1 MYNNYRF
8 LELPDHTR
16 KEMAIMGGYGRG
28 YGMMDGWFGGGI
40 FMLIFVVVILVG
52 GFFLV
57 RMLMDHSKNASR
69 ATENTA
75 LEILKQRY
83 ARGEI
88 SHEEFEKMKANLL

>member
-1 MYNNYRF
+1 M
-8 LELPDHTR
+8 
-16 KEMAIMGGYGRG
+16 GYGRG
-28 YGMMDGWFGGGI
+28 YGMMDNWFGGGI
-40 FMLIFVVVILVG
+40 FMLLFWGVIIIG

-57 RMLMDHSKNASR
+57 RYLMRQSQTAVR

-88 SHEEFEKMKANLL
+88 NDEEFEKMKAKLL

>member
-1 MYNNYRF
+1 M
-8 LELPDHTR
+8 
-16 KEMAIMGGYGRG
+16 GYGRG
-28 YGMMDGWFGGGI
+28 YGMMDNWFGGGI
-40 FMLIFVVVILVG
+40 FMLLFWGVIIIG

-57 RMLMDHSKNASR
+57 RYLMRQSQTATR

-88 SHEEFEKMKANLL
+88 NDEEFEKMKAKLL

>member
-1 MYNNYRF
+1 LQPSKGEY
-8 LELPDHTR
+8 DAR
-16 KEMAIMGGYGRG
+16 KMEVAIMGYGYGRG

-40 FMLIFVVVILVG
+40 FMLLFVAVIVIG
-52 GFFLV
+52 VFFLV
-57 RMLMDHSKNASR
+57 RMLMNKSNTSDRTK
-69 ATENTA
+69 ENTA

>member
-1 MYNNYRF
+1 M
-8 LELPDHTR
+8 
-16 KEMAIMGGYGRG
+16 GYGRG

-40 FMLIFVVVILVG
+40 FMLAFVVLIIVG
-52 GFFLV
+52 AFFLI
-57 RMLMDHSKNASR
+57 RMMINQSKPTIPT
-69 ATENTA
+69 TENKA